1 MIPTVFISSTV
12 DDLRHIRDAV
22 RATVEEV
29 GYQPVMSEYGEIG
42 YMGGDAAEDAC
53 YRTVPGCQLVVLIIG
68 KRYGS
73 AARNYPDK
81 TVTELEFEK
90 ALENSS
96 RIITLV
102 DKEVLGFK
110 KVFDANP
117 HEKKVKYPGMNE
129 PRKTFE
135 FISRVSRSATKNAIL
150 PYSTASDVRGLL
162 KRQFAILFHDLLES
176 RVSPAIASINDILC
190 EVKTMR
196 QAMTQ
201 DAKPDVKFLAAIR
214 FLMDDENVQFMKLI
228 KDATSGMVEMAIP
241 KIEANEDLD
250 GFLRDSRIKYQVM
263 DMGEGMKFSKLLKFK
278 HGCGFVPHPYAMPEP
293 GEKLKEAKYAWCEP
307 GEMFMN
313 QTAFDYY
320 CTAYKAIKRKME
332 MAV

>member
-53 YRTVPGCQLVVLIIG
+53 YRTVPECQLVVLIIG

-73 AARNYPDK
+73 AAKNDPDK
-81 TVTELEFEK
+81 TITELEFEK
-90 ALENSS
+90 ALGNGS

-117 HEKKVKYPGMNE
+117 HEKKVKYPGMND
-129 PRKTFE
+129 PDKTFE

-162 KRQFAILFHDLLES
+162 KRQFAILFHDLLEA
-176 RVSPAIASINDILC
+176 RFSPAIASINDILC

-196 QAMTQ
+196 QAMTEE
-201 DAKPDVKFLAAIR
+201 AKPDVKFLAAIR
-214 FLMDDENVQFMKLI
+214 FLLDDENVQLRNLI
-228 KDATSGMVEMAIP
+228 NSISSGSIESAIP
-241 KIEANEDLD
+241 KIAKND
-250 GFLRDSRIKYQVM
+250 GFEKFLKSNQVKYRIE
-263 DMGEGMKFSKLLKFK
+263 DMGKGFGFAKLE
-278 HGCGFVPHPYAMPEP
+278 HVRNAHSFVPFPHRMPEP
-293 GEKLKEAKYAWCEP
+293 GTVLMEAKFAWCDGAELV
-307 GEMFMN
+307 MN
-313 QTAFDYY
+313 QAAFDYF
-320 CTAYKAIKRKME
+320 CNAYKAIKRHME
-332 MAV
+332 IAV

>member
-53 YRTVPGCQLVVLIIG
+53 YRTVPECQLVVLIIG

-73 AARNYPDK
+73 AAKNDPNK
-81 TVTELEFEK
+81 TITELEFEK
-90 ALENSS
+90 ALGNGS

-117 HEKKVKYPGMNE
+117 HEKKVKYPGMND
-129 PRKTFE
+129 PGKTFE
-135 FISRVSRSATKNAIL
+135 FIARVSRSAMKNAIL

-162 KRQFAILFHDLLES
+162 KRQFAILFHDLLEA

-196 QAMTQ
+196 QAMTKE
-201 DAKPDVKFLAAIR
+201 AKPDVKFLAAIR
-214 FLMDDENVQFMKLI
+214 FLMDDANDQFRNVI
-228 KDATSGMVEMAIP
+228 KDVTSGSVEAAIS
-241 KIEANEDLD
+241 KIEENIDFKT
-250 GFLRDSRIKYQVM
+250 FLEASQIKYHVE
-263 DMGEGMKFSKLLKFK
+263 DMGDGMVFHKFPKCTR
-278 HGCGFVPHPYAMPEP
+278 GCRFVPHPCAMPEP

-313 QTAFDYY
+313 QVAFDYY

-332 MAV
+332 MAI

>member
-42 YMGGDAAEDAC
+42 YMDGAAAEDAC

-73 AARNYPDK
+73 SSRNTPDK
-81 TVTELEFEK
+81 TITELEFEK

-117 HEKKVKYPGMNE
+117 LEKKVKYPGMNE

-196 QAMTQ
+196 QAMTKE
-201 DAKPDVKFLAAIR
+201 AKPDVKFLAAIR
-214 FLMDDENVQFMKLI
+214 FLMDDENAQFRSVV
-228 KDATSGMVEMAIP
+228 KDVTSGSVEAAIP
-241 KIEANEDLD
+241 KIEENADFKGFLTASNIKYRVEDLGD
-250 GFLRDSRIKYQVM
+250 GLEFH
-263 DMGEGMKFSKLLKFK
+263 KLPRYK
-278 HGCGFVPHPYAMPEP
+278 HGCGFVPNPWDMPES
-293 GEKLKEAKYAWCEP
+293 GEKAKAAKYAWCDT

-320 CTAYKAIKRKME
+320 CTAYKAIKHKME

>member
-12 DDLRHIRDAV
+12 DDLRHVRDAV

-73 AARNYPDK
+73 ASKNNPDK
-81 TVTELEFEK
+81 TITELEFEK
-90 ALENSS
+90 ALENGS

-110 KVFDANP
+110 KIFDANP
-117 HEKKVKYPGMNE
+117 HEKKVKYPGMND
-129 PRKTFE
+129 PDKTFE

-162 KRQFAILFHDLLES
+162 KRQFAILFHDLLEA
-176 RVSPAIASINDILC
+176 RFSPAIASINDILC

-196 QAMTQ
+196 QAMTEE
-201 DAKPDVKFLAAIR
+201 AKPDVKFLAAIR
-214 FLMDDENVQFMKLI
+214 FLLDDENVQFRDLMKFI
-228 KDATSGMVEMAIP
+228 SSGSVEAAIP
-241 KIEANEDLD
+241 KIAENDDFEK
-250 GFLRDSRIKYQVM
+250 FLNSNQVKYRIE
-263 DMGEGMKFSKLLKFK
+263 DMGKGFGFPKLGHVRGGHTFMP
-278 HGCGFVPHPYAMPEP
+278 FPHRMPEP
-293 GEKLKEAKYAWCEP
+293 GEVIAEAKFAWCDDAELVL
-307 GEMFMN
+307 N
-313 QTAFDYY
+313 QAAFDYF
-320 CTAYKAIKRKME
+320 CRAYKAIKRQME
-332 MAV
+332 IAV

>member
-81 TVTELEFEK
+81 TITELEFEK
-90 ALENSS
+90 AQENSS

-135 FISRVSRSATKNAIL
+135 FISRVSRAATKNAIL

-162 KRQFAILFHDLLES
+162 KRQFAILFYDLLES

-196 QAMTQ
+196 QAMTKE
-201 DAKPDVKFLAAIR
+201 AKPDVKFLAAIR
-214 FLMDDENVQFMKLI
+214 FLLDDENVQFRNII
-228 KDATSGMVEMAIP
+228 KDATSGLVETAIP
-241 KIEANEDLD
+241 KIEANEDLE

-263 DMGEGMKFSKLLKFK
+263 DLGEGLRFPKSLKFK
-278 HGCGFVPHPYAMPEP
+278 HGCGFVPQPYAMPEP
-293 GEKLKEAKYAWCEP
+293 GEKLKEAKYVWCEP

>member
-12 DDLRHIRDAV
+12 DDLRHVRDAV
-22 RATVEEV
+22 RATVEEI
-29 GYQPVMSEYGEIG
+29 GYQPIMSEYGEIG

-53 YRTVPGCQLVVLIIG
+53 YRTVPECQLVVLIIG

-73 AARNYPDK
+73 AARNKPDK
-81 TVTELEFEK
+81 TITELEFEK
-90 ALENSS
+90 ALEAGS

-117 HEKKVKYPGMNE
+117 HGNKVKYPGMNA
-129 PRKTFE
+129 PQKTFE

-162 KRQFAILFHDLLES
+162 KRQFAVLFHDLLEA
-176 RVSPAIASINDILC
+176 RVSPAMASINDILC

-196 QAMTQ
+196 QAMTKK
-201 DAKPDVKFLAAIR
+201 AKPDVKFLAAIR
-214 FLMDDENVQFMKLI
+214 FLMDDENAQFRSVMK
-228 KDATSGMVEMAIP
+228 DVTSGSIEAAIP
-241 KIEANEDLD
+241 KIEECSDFMTFLAASNIKYRVEDLGD
-250 GFLRDSRIKYQVM
+250 GF
-263 DMGEGMKFSKLLKFK
+263 EFHKLPRYK
-278 HGCGFVPHPYAMPEP
+278 HGCGFVPNPWNMPEP
-293 GEKLKEAKYAWCEP
+293 GEKIKAAKYAWCDT
-307 GEMFMN
+307 GEMYMN

-320 CTAYKAIKRKME
+320 CMAYNAIKRKME
-332 MAV
+332 MAC